1 MHERRLDNSLQHRD
15 LCPWWQELV
24 RMLLREHWRELGTL
38 ARWPRAWW
46 QGMLW
51 NQLCLDWLPL
61 NWARL
66 ETALCH
72 SNLWGQSIM
81 IMRPSNSELFLLCLP
96 CLPVMSY
103 PSAHYVISNSVL
115 GKLHI
120 LKVNREPQ
128 FMVVIIMG
136 HHHNIA
142 SLCCPHPAHLVLT
155 P

>member
-1 MHERRLDNSLQHRD
+1 
-15 LCPWWQELV
+15 
-24 RMLLREHWRELGTL
+24 
-38 ARWPRAWW
+38 
-46 QGMLW
+46 
-51 NQLCLDWLPL
+51 
-61 NWARL
+61 
-66 ETALCH
+66 
-72 SNLWGQSIM
+72 M

-142 SLCCPHPAHLVLT
+142 SLFCPHPAHLVLT